1 MPEPLFEKPLP
12 VHMNLGSYP
21 GDHIQDVIG
30 WAKATREEDGKIQ
43 LVIDLDEAV
52 SARLNDLA
60 AIFELK
66 ALGFAGIKT
75 KPKES

>member
-1 MPEPLFEKPLP
+1 MAGVPLFESPLP
-12 VHMNLGSYP
+12 VHMNLGGSLR
-21 GDHIQDVIG
+21 GFEDVIG
-30 WAKATREEDGKIQ
+30 WATATSDEGKITIT
-43 LVIDLDEAV
+43 IDLDEAA
-52 SARLNDLA
+52 SLKLHELA